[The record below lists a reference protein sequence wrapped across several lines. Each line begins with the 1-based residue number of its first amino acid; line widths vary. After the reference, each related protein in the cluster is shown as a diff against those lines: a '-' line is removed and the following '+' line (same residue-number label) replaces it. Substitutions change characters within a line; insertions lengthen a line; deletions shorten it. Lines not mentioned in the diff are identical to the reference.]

1 MSGASSSS
9 PPVEGANPNHQGTP
23 EDAKPR
29 LTEEEK
35 KQNHIAS
42 GKSESPGGGRAWG
55 EGEKPKG
62 ESQKKESS
70 SILCTPVE
78 SGRIKKNRT

>member
-1 MSGASSSS
+1 MSKASSSS
-9 PPVEGANPNHQGTP
+9 PPVEGGANPNHQGTP

-42 GKSESPGGGRAWG
+42 GKEGPCSETGMRVRAHTHTHTHART
-55 EGEKPKG
+55 
-62 ESQKKESS
+62 SQ
-70 SILCTPVE
+70 ICVPH
-78 SGRIKKNRT
+78 ID

>member
-42 GKSESPGGGRAWG
+42 GKSKSGKGGGQGRN
-55 EGEKPKG
+55 PKG
-62 ESQKKESS
+62 VKKKNPQKKKPIRIS
-70 SILCTPVE
+70 VE
-78 SGRIKKNRT
+78 TGSRG